1 MQLVL
6 LLPATW
12 FLLTPHTS
20 ESERARTRERAS
32 RAEPVFDF
40 FFYVS
45 RYSRARASSRF
56 SFASFQLC
64 LSDKI
69 SFFLMLLPLF
79 LTLFCSSC
87 LLALRQPRPSRRRRL
102 LASARATTA
111 ASVPCAYSYSCV
123 DVVVDVA
130 GAGDFETAAHSL
142 TCNLIFKFILFPP
155 SALPPVARCR
165 TRTRRLLSV
174 FV

>member
-1 MQLVL
+1 MR
-6 LLPATW
+6 A
-12 FLLTPHTS
+12 
-20 ESERARTRERAS
+20 SERERERAS

-79 LTLFCSSC
+79 LTLFYSSC
-87 LLALRQPRPSRRRRL
+87 LLALRQPRPSRRRRRCL
-102 LASARATTA
+102 LVSARATTA